1 MDGTWRFGLHIDSP
15 LNMDIGNDMY
25 AWNQA
30 MFEVSLSLSRDK
42 NGWDSKSL
50 VDFDYIRNHL

>member
-1 MDGTWRFGLHIDSP
+1 MVTWRFGLHIDSP

-42 NGWDSKSL
+42 NGGTASP
-50 VDFDYIRNHL
+50 

>member
-1 MDGTWRFGLHIDSP
+1 MG
-15 LNMDIGNDMY
+15 IGSDMY

-30 MFEVSLSLSRDK
+30 MFEVSLSLSQDK